1 MTTWNDSNTWC
12 LNNFLQRKTSLQL
25 AARNLSCKWKD
36 LIGPYLSAFI
46 LRLFLLSSPE
56 RSCLSPE
63 LLAFSSPEPSC
74 SHLQNLP
81 VLIFITFLFSSPEP
95 SCSLLQNLPVLISRT
110 FLFLSPEPPCSHLQN
125 TPVLISRTFLF
136 SSPESSCSHL
146 QNPPIFRHLKTFF
159 LLFRS
164 ITFSFFEPRLVPSPS
179 ILYIYIPDYQ
189 VSCYWSNNTLIF
201 NPGDINTNNTLYQ
214 VGGGGGRSR

>member
-74 SHLQNLP
+74 SHLYNL
-81 VLIFITFLFSSPEP
+81 S
-95 SCSLLQNLPVLISRT
+95 VLISRT